1 MVAPRILWRYI
12 FTDVGLHTLLG
23 LAIFALVLV
32 AGSVL
37 GRLDEFVAVG
47 VSPWV
52 ILQLTTIILP
62 SYLVHA
68 VPTALLFGVLI
79 SLGRMSADG
88 EIVAMRS
95 AGVSLYRIMP
105 PIIVL
110 GTLMTALGAYVTF
123 DLEPR
128 SHYRMKSVLKALL
141 NTTSLVE
148 PGRVRPVRNGQSI
161 YVDELGDEACPLR
174 GVFISDF
181 SNPTRP
187 FYVAARC
194 GFVAEEGEDTASP
207 GLALDM
213 VDGSIHFAGEDDGSY
228 RRLHFERGSTQLDLS
243 QTLFQGK
250 RLQHH
255 SMGELL
261 GPKIR
266 ERFPE
271 TSIQAEIHRRLALP
285 AGSLVLGILAV
296 PLGIRPVRSGRSA
309 GAILAGGIMGLYWCV
324 FTAGETVSE
333 SGWIPAWVALW
344 LPNVIVLGLALY
356 LTRRSTRGEV

>member
-12 FTDVGLHTLLG
+12 FTDVGLHTLIG
-23 LAIFALVLV
+23 VAIFSLVLV
-32 AGSVL
+32 AGSVVQ
-37 GRLDEFVAVG
+37 RLDEFIAVG

-79 SLGRMSADG
+79 SFGRMSSDG

-95 AGVSLYRIMP
+95 AGISLYRMMP
-105 PIIVL
+105 PI
-110 GTLMTALGAYVTF
+110 LMLGAIMTGVGAYITF

-128 SHYRMKSVLKALL
+128 SHYQMKAILKSLL
-141 NTTSLVE
+141 KTMSIVE
-148 PGRVRPVRNGQSI
+148 PGRVRSVTGAQTI
-161 YVDELGDEACPLR
+161 YVDTLGDDTCPLR

-181 SNPTRP
+181 SDPQRP

-194 GFVAEEGEDTASP
+194 GFVAEENAQTR

-213 VDGSIHFAGEDDGSY
+213 IDGSIHFEGDDDGSY
-228 RRLHFERGSTQLDLS
+228 RRLRFARASTSLDLS
-243 QTLFQGK
+243 NALFQGK

-255 SMGELL
+255 DMRELMGPE
-261 GPKIR
+261 IR

-271 TSIQAEIHRRLALP
+271 AAIATEFHRRLALP
-285 AGSLVLGILAV
+285 AGALALGLLAV
-296 PLGIRPVRSGRSA
+296 PLGIRPSRGGRSA
-309 GAILAGGIMGLYWCV
+309 GAILAAAIMGLYWCV
-324 FTAGETVSE
+324 FTAGQTISE
-333 SGWIPAWVALW
+333 SGWLPAWLGLW
-344 LPNVIVLGLALY
+344 LPNAIVLVLTLY
-356 LTRRSTRGEV
+356 LTRRTMRGEV